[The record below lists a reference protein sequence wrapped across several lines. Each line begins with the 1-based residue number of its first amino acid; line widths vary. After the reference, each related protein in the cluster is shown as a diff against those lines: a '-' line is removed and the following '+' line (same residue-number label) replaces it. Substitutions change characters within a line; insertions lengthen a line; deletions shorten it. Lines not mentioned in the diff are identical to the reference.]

1 MNSVECHRQKKSAR
15 LDLIFE
21 KPTTKRVEKQLK
33 VKNRELL
40 GLIIIRLAM
49 RVEDLQLVR
58 NAELI
63 D

>member
-1 MNSVECHRQKKSAR
+1 MLGW
-15 LDLIFE
+15 LDLIFK